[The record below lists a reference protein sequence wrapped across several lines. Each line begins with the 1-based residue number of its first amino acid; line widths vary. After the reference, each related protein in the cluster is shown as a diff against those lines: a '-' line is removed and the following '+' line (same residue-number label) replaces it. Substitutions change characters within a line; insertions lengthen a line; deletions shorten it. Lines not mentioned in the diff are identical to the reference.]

1 MGFWD
6 MGYGTWDRD
15 VENSHDSMFDMNG
28 DGVLDPFEQSLQ
40 IDTFNR
46 QMKDDDSFDEDEE
59 DDDF

>member
-1 MGFWD
+1 MGA
-6 MGYGTWDRD
+6 
-15 VENSHDSMFDMNG
+15 
-28 DGVLDPFEQSLQ
+28 GVLDPFEQSLK

>member
-1 MGFWD
+1 
-6 MGYGTWDRD
+6 
-15 VENSHDSMFDMNG
+15 
-28 DGVLDPFEQSLQ
+28 VLDPFEQSLQ